1 MFFSIWGP
9 LWEVC
14 STPPYHRNQTA
25 QSKHRY
31 MYTQAH
37 TLQKNRKHTTLLHN
51 SLTHSFKRGASEP
64 VCAWKKQTAF
74 LQDHS
79 DLKLPLSGAAQPHIS
94 SEQLETTK
102 GSKCQRN
109 NHGAEKPLALQKPR
123 KEQCIKQKKT
133 SPSCILLLQAS
144 SQPVITSDSVLTSN
158 SYLSFS

>member
-1 MFFSIWGP
+1 MRSLVGGVFHTS
-9 LWEVC
+9 LSQKSDSAVQTQVHVHA
-14 STPPYHRNQTA
+14 STYITEKQETYNTAAQQLDSLIQTWCFWTCLC
-25 QSKHRY
+25 
-31 MYTQAH
+31 M
-37 TLQKNRKHTTLLHN
+37 
-51 SLTHSFKRGASEP
+51 
-64 VCAWKKQTAF
+64 KKQTTF

-109 NHGAEKPLALQKPR
+109 NHGAEKPLALQKPW